1 MIAHPKTW
9 RVKSLEEVAEVQTGL
24 AKGKTDLNDPVTMP
38 YLRVA
43 NVQDG
48 FLDLSEIKH
57 IQVARGELDRYRLR
71 RNDVLLTE
79 GGDLDKLGRGFIWHG
94 QIEPCLHQNH
104 VFVVRTRSEVL
115 RPQFLALL
123 TASAYGRRYF
133 LGCSK
138 RTTNLAS
145 VNSTQ
150 LKQFPVLLPSVG
162 EQDAV
167 ASLLG
172 VWDTGIGSL
181 NARLEAAQSRKL
193 GLMQHLLTGKMR
205 FEAFARERW
214 REVRLGDVATESNLR
229 NNGRLDRTRLMAV
242 TKAEGIIPMRERV
255 QGKSLDR
262 CKVVKTGWFAYN
274 PMRINIGS
282 IAQWRGKHDVMVS
295 GDYVVFRC
303 NEDRLDPCW
312 LEQFRRAHH
321 WESFVRSSGN
331 GSVRVR
337 IWFSDLGRLRVNL
350 PSVREQQRIAAVLN
364 CCDRE
369 IELLQK
375 QLEALKEQ
383 KRGLM
388 QKLLTGVV
396 RVKV

>member
-1 MIAHPKTW
+1 MPKDMVRGRIDHETTARVPEAVAVRLTKHRCRAGDILFARRGEIGRVALITQKESGWICGTGCLRLRASKVAVPELLCMALQQPNVVKWLRQNAVGQTMLNLNTSILAALPLRLPPATEHEQIASIYRAWEGGTETLQLLL
-9 RVKSLEEVAEVQTGL
+9 V
-24 AKGKTDLNDPVTMP
+24 AKGE
-38 YLRVA
+38 
-43 NVQDG
+43 Q
-48 FLDLSEIKH
+48 
-57 IQVARGELDRYRLR
+57 
-71 RNDVLLTE
+71 
-79 GGDLDKLGRGFIWHG
+79 
-94 QIEPCLHQNH
+94 
-104 VFVVRTRSEVL
+104 
-115 RPQFLALL
+115 
-123 TASAYGRRYF
+123 
-133 LGCSK
+133 K
-138 RTTNLAS
+138 R
-145 VNSTQ
+145 
-150 LKQFPVLLPSVG
+150 
-162 EQDAV
+162 
-167 ASLLG
+167 
-172 VWDTGIGSL
+172 
-181 NARLEAAQSRKL
+181 
-193 GLMQHLLTGKMR
+193 GLMQQLLTGRMR
-205 FEAFARERW
+205 FKGERW
-214 REVRLGDVATESNLR
+214 RELRLGDVATESSLR
-229 NNGRLDRTRLMAV
+229 NNGRLDRTCLMAV

-274 PMRINIGS
+274 PMRLNIGS

-350 PSVREQQRIAAVLN
+350 PSVMEQRRIAAVLN
-364 CCDRE
+364 SCDRE

-388 QKLLTGVV
+388 QKLLTGEV